1 MDKSVVKPGAESF
14 TEKVLLVTY
23 SAGASPHLTDGA
35 SDRWSLITA
44 ASVKNPSS
52 RLTSGGYGRIFNWG
66 ASLCGPLAV
75 TEPSARA
82 QP

>member
-1 MDKSVVKPGAESF
+1 MDKSVVKLKAESF
-14 TEKVLLVTY
+14 TEKVLLVTAY
-23 SAGASPHLTDGA
+23 SRWRISSL
-35 SDRWSLITA
+35 DRWSLITA
-44 ASVKNPSS
+44 ASMQDPSS
-52 RLTSGGYGRIFNWG
+52 RLTSGGYGRIFDWG